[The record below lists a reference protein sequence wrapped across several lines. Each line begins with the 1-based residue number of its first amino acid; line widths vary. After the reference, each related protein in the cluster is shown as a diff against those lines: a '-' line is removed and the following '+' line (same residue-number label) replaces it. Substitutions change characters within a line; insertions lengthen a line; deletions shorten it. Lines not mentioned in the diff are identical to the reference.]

1 MLQWQLDAAQASFSL
16 PLIAQLREKA
26 SFLTALM
33 VLNLNGSAVTLTA
46 KAWEKGVRP
55 LSAYTNIDE
64 FSRNFRQYI
73 RSLPKPA
80 VFATDSP
87 YSMENFLLRYLLSAT
102 GIDPNQEVEFVTIP
116 PSQVFYKL
124 QAGIIQG
131 YCAPIPWNQPAI
143 KQKAGFVICTSRD
156 IWQGHPGSVLATMD
170 GWVNKH
176 PNTTNALMASVLE
189 ACLFCDRRNNAEE
202 MAQILSQSQYLNL
215 SQAEIQSTLVGEYW
229 LSQLGTESSPITFSD
244 LDIFHFRATPYLQAP
259 NQANYP
265 WLSQSVWLLTQAIRW
280 DQIKT
285 RVYPKDAEKI
295 LRKIYPVELYR
306 KVADALEIEIP
317 KEEMKSVPGDL
328 FIDNRPFDPQKPL
341 AYLNQFSIRT

>member
-1 MLQWQLDAAQASFSL
+1 M
-16 PLIAQLREKA
+16 
-26 SFLTALM
+26 
-33 VLNLNGSAVTLTA
+33 TA

-87 YSMENFLLRYLLSAT
+87 YSMENFLLRYLLAAA
-102 GIDPNQEVEFVTIP
+102 GVDPNREVEFVTIA

-131 YCAPIPWNQPAI
+131 YCAPTPWNQPAV

-156 IWQGHPGSVLATMD
+156 IWQGHPGNVLATMD

-189 ACLFCDRRNNAEE
+189 ACIFCDRRDNAEE
-202 MAQILSQSQYLNL
+202 IAQILAQSQYLNL

-229 LSQLGTESSPITFSD
+229 LSQLGTESAPITIAD
-244 LDIFHFRATPYLQAP
+244 LDIFHFRETPYLKSP

-285 RVYPKDAEKI
+285 RVFPKDAEKT
-295 LRKIYPVELYR
+295 LRKIYPLDHYR
-306 KVADALEIEIP
+306 KVTEALGIEMP
-317 KEEMKSVPGDL
+317 KEEMQSVPGDF
-328 FIDNRPFDPQKPL
+328 FIDNRPFDPKDPL
-341 AYLNQFSIRT
+341 AYLNQFSIRR